1 MQLNLDEQLNIAS
14 LMGNYKKIHQE
25 ITSVENQLNEL
36 IDLQHSLS
44 DTLEQTRNEEK
55 LFGEYLKQKYGP
67 GKLDA
72 STLEYITE

>member
-1 MQLNLDEQLNIAS
+1 MKWILILSLIIKHMQLNLDEQLNIAS

-55 LFGEYLKQKYGP
+55 LFGEYLN
-67 GKLDA
+67 
-72 STLEYITE
+72 TI